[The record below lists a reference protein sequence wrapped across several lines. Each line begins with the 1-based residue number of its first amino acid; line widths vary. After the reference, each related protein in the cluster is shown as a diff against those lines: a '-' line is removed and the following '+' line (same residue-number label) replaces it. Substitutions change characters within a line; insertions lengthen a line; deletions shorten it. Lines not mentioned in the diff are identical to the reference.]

1 MEKHP
6 LGSLTWPDLSSGL
19 PIAIEREDNPKKP
32 KKAAAPKKPF
42 LRGHKYDKSKFI
54 TIGDDPVNQ
63 AEAISEIN
71 QSVVSFRRAVNSGDI
86 LAETEECL
94 NILEAMEN
102 MGVRVADLEALKSD
116 LALSKNKYLN
126 GDKDAA
132 LVLRFRIG
140 NPAEPKKKEEQGHMP
155 SGKIRKAAQP
165 PGTATFIDLIYRTKY
180 VPAGNSLGAV
190 LYGLSRTK
198 LREQLKDNSI
208 ENLDLTKMPDSF
220 KRSEERWVSK
230 RSIKN
235 AKKREEIKAQ
245 KAQMKAIKA
254 EAKEKSK
261 QKKEKIEQP
270 VQMTDEELLAAISKI
285 K

>member
-1 MEKHP
+1 M
-6 LGSLTWPDLSSGL
+6 
-19 PIAIEREDNPKKP
+19 
-32 KKAAAPKKPF
+32 
-42 LRGHKYDKSKFI
+42 
-54 TIGDDPVNQ
+54 
-63 AEAISEIN
+63 
-71 QSVVSFRRAVNSGDI
+71 
-86 LAETEECL
+86 
-94 NILEAMEN
+94 
-102 MGVRVADLEALKSD
+102 
-116 LALSKNKYLN
+116 
-126 GDKDAA
+126 
-132 LVLRFRIG
+132 
-140 NPAEPKKKEEQGHMP
+140 
-155 SGKIRKAAQP
+155 
-165 PGTATFIDLIYRTKY
+165 
-180 VPAGNSLGAV
+180 GAV

-254 EAKEKSK
+254 ETKEKSK